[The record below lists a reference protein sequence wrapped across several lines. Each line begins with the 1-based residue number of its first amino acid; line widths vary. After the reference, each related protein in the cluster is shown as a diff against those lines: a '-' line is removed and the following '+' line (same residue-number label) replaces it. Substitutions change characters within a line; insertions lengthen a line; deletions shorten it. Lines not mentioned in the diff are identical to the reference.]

1 MNLERE
7 DSNTKWYRN
16 NGFRRKQRN
25 LGIRSKIW
33 ITLDRYNNCRT
44 RMMFDFIEQAKD
56 KFNIR
61 YLYQKGE

>member
-25 LGIRSKIW
+25 LGIRSKYGLHLID
-33 ITLDRYNNCRT
+33 IT
-44 RMMFDFIEQAKD
+44 FAVHE
-56 KFNIR
+56 
-61 YLYQKGE
+61 